1 MNEDQT
7 TELVTS
13 GRTYVSFDFGTDL
26 AMLVPQIIADA
37 AEAGIDPTVH
47 LSGSFVLL
55 VANPD
60 HDPDQEEG

>member
-1 MNEDQT
+1 MNEDQI
-7 TELVTS
+7 TELTAT

-26 AMLVPQIIADA
+26 ALLVPQILTDA

-55 VANPD
+55 VENPD